1 MSLSQVKLSELDA
14 LTMLQAAYPGHIT
27 PTHLQ
32 RTHSVSKSVAW
43 RMVQRLEA
51 KGVIRVER
59 NKAGHIKAFLV
70 DQASK
75 AAILAERQAL
85 ADSFVKPFRT
95 NIWTP
100 PLKGYAASFKAA
112 ESLAMTVRR

>member
-14 LTMLQAAYPGHIT
+14 LTMLQAAYPGHVT
-27 PTHLQ
+27 PTQIMDAHK
-32 RTHSVSKSVAW
+32 VSKSVAW

-85 ADSFVKPFRT
+85 ADSFVKPFKT
-95 NIWTP
+95 NVWTP
-100 PLKGYAASFKAA
+100 PLEGYGKRFENA
-112 ESLAMTVRR
+112 ESLAMLVRR

>member
-1 MSLSQVKLSELDA
+1 MSLSQVKLSEIDA

-27 PTHLQ
+27 PTQLQ
-32 RTHSVSKSVAW
+32 REHSVSKSVAW

-59 NKAGHIKAFLV
+59 NKAGHIKAFLI

-75 AAILAERQAL
+75 AALLADRQAL
-85 ADSFVKPFRT
+85 ADGLTKPFKT
-95 NIWTP
+95 NVWTP
-100 PLKGYAASFKAA
+100 PMPDYTKRMFAFQDLT
-112 ESLAMTVRR
+112 MTVRR